1 MKNLIE
7 SVRAMYAPKAVQS
20 EATMMQDD
28 GKMVHN
34 CAKHVE
40 HAEYGRGN
48 TIAEEHA
55 DPDRYGNIAWYDITF
70 PHGVE
75 RGVPVTELRV
85 LQAESHGHET
95 RAKKKKMAEEIVT
108 ISMTAEEFE
117 QLDELSKSTLASYAK
132 KATHDARIQQSIGKD
147 FEADRSR
154 KPGMKAAA
162 KELADKYK
170 SKSRSRE
177 AGIGK
182 AVDRLAKEE
191 VEIFMTAEEFEQ
203 LDELSKKT
211 LQSYTRKATTAS
223 NRASAR
229 ADKEE
234 DKAMSTDGEK
244 YPAKQARHNA
254 AANQAVATMVKR
266 DTGLKMAGKRMA
278 KEEVEVLDPV
288 DETVIH
294 ADLVAE
300 LDEAQKTGNYD
311 AHFKAHMKKRGIKHP
326 GELDT
331 PEKKKEFFNAVD
343 AGYKA
348 KNESVFVEAY
358 MSSEIQS
365 VINAHKKAGNRISDE
380 KSGTKDGKPHN
391 SFVVTQ
397 PSGKRT
403 RHIYHGT
410 TKKLETMSPAARSKE
425 SSEQDLDDK

>member
-7 SVRAMYAPKAVQS
+7 SVRAMYAPRATQS

-28 GKMVHN
+28 GKIVHN
-34 CAKHVE
+34 CAQHVE
-40 HAEYGRGN
+40 HATWGQGSC
-48 TIAEEHA
+48 IKEEHA
-55 DPDRYGNIAWYDITF
+55 DPDRYGNIAWYDVQF

-75 RGVPVTELRV
+75 RGVPVSELKI

-95 RAKKKKMAEEIVT
+95 KAKKRKMAESMIT
-108 ISMTAEEFE
+108 IS
-117 QLDELSKSTLASYAK
+117 
-132 KATHDARIQQSIGKD
+132 
-147 FEADRSR
+147 
-154 KPGMKAAA
+154 
-162 KELADKYK
+162 
-170 SKSRSRE
+170 
-177 AGIGK
+177 
-182 AVDRLAKEE
+182 
-191 VEIFMTAEEFEQ
+191 MTAEEFEQ

-229 ADKEE
+229 ADREE

-254 AANQAVATMVKR
+254 AANAAVATMVKR
-266 DTGLKMAGKRMA
+266 DAGLKMAGKRLA
-278 KEEVEVLDPV
+278 KEETEVQEAV
-288 DETVIH
+288 DETIIH

-300 LDEAQKTGNYD
+300 LDEAQKSGNYD
-311 AHFKAHMKKRGIKHP
+311 AHFRAHMKKHGIKHP

-331 PEKKKEFFNAVD
+331 PEKKKAFFNAVD
-343 AGYKA
+343 ASYKA

-358 MSSEIQS
+358 MSSEVQS
-365 VINAHKKAGNRISDE
+365 VMAAHKKSGNKVSDE
-380 KSGTKDGKPHN
+380 KSGTKDGKPHY

-425 SSEQDLDDK
+425 SAEQDLDDK

>member
-55 DPDRYGNIAWYDITF
+55 DPDRYGNIAWYDIEF

-85 LQAESHGHET
+85 LQAESHGHESK
-95 RAKKKKMAEEIVT
+95 AKKKKMAE
-108 ISMTAEEFE
+108 
-117 QLDELSKSTLASYAK
+117 
-132 KATHDARIQQSIGKD
+132 
-147 FEADRSR
+147 
-154 KPGMKAAA
+154 
-162 KELADKYK
+162 
-170 SKSRSRE
+170 
-177 AGIGK
+177 
-182 AVDRLAKEE
+182 AV
-191 VEIFMTAEEFEQ
+191 VITMTAEEFEQ

-266 DTGLKMAGKRMA
+266 DTGLKMAGKRLA
-278 KEEVEVLDPV
+278 KEEVEVLEPV

-300 LDEAQKTGNYD
+300 LDEAQKTGDYD

-358 MSSEIQS
+358 MSSEIRS
-365 VINAHKKAGNRISDE
+365 VIDAHKKHGNRISDE